1 MAYSAVELVVVL
13 MNLAPSERHGES
25 SACPRAASRVAVW
38 APPARVTVRMLV

>member
-13 MNLAPSERHGES
+13 MNLAPGGRRGES
-25 SACPRAASRVAVW
+25 SACPRAASRVVVW